1 MYSNGFTM
9 SRAEP
14 IRILYIEDDIVT
26 ATRVQMQLDRY
37 GYVVDLAMN
46 GIEGLAKLE
55 NQPYDIVAV
64 DYHLPDMNGLQVLQN
79 LAASQFAIP
88 SIMVTGAGNERVAV
102 EAMKLGVGDYLVKDT
117 DSHYLELLPAVI
129 ESELEKQQLITE
141 KQRIEEALHE
151 RDTIL
156 EAVSFAAEQF
166 LTCAHWSEP
175 IQEVLARL
183 GQAVTASRVYLFEN
197 HLHQD
202 GSKRTSQRY
211 EWVANG
217 IASQIDNPLLH
228 NFPYYPH
235 LKQWADMLAQGL
247 CINGLTKNLS
257 GYEAEIMQA
266 QNIMSFAIIPVFV
279 GKHWWGFMEYDDCL
293 KEREWPPVVIETFK
307 TAASL
312 LGAAIQHEQMNK
324 ALRESEAR
332 LAKTQH
338 IAHLGHCE
346 WDIIN
351 NIRHLS
357 EESCLMLGLPPDNR
371 LVPNEVFTNAIHP
384 EDRKALKKAVAKTI
398 YANKPYDIEFRI
410 IRPTGEIR
418 YVHNLSELIRDQNAK
433 PLRFIGTLQDI
444 TVRKQADAALRETT
458 QTLSAIL
465 NAATDSIVMAEL
477 DTTCVIINPAGA
489 ARLDRSV
496 DEVVGQRLCELLAPE
511 VANRRKAIVD
521 QVIRTKQPIQFE
533 DEEKQQ
539 IWFEHS
545 IYPVLD
551 EQGSVTRIAVVSRDI
566 SQHKQTEE
574 TLKKERDFI
583 NAIINAAGSLII
595 VLDRAGNIVRFNR
608 TCEELTGYTYE
619 EIKERPL
626 WDFFISQ
633 DNLEPCQRYFNKLL
647 TTTANSPKL
656 QRENE
661 WITKH
666 QTRRLIDWSHAVL
679 LNEQNQVEYVIGT
692 GIDITQRKQAQ
703 EALARTLAEQ
713 KVILD
718 NSLVGIAFLAEGRKF
733 VRVNRKLEEI
743 CGYTEEELKGKTT
756 EILYCSREDY
766 EKVGNETYPLIGKGA
781 TYEGEHLMRRKDGTP
796 FWSRLLVKAVA
807 PHDLSQGY
815 IWNMEDV
822 TEQRRAEE
830 SQRLA
835 ATVFETTTEAIIVT
849 NAQNQI
855 IMVNP
860 AFTSITG
867 YTFKEV
873 KGKTPDMLKSGY
885 HDAAFYDEM
894 WQGLVQTGKWQGE
907 IWNRRKQGE
916 IYVEWISIVAIRDSS
931 QQITQYVAVFSDIT
945 KRKQTEEFIWHQ
957 AHYDALT
964 NLPNRTLFA
973 DRLEQAVQTAAR
985 QEDRLAVIFIDLD
998 RFKWVN
1004 DTLGHK
1010 AGDLLL
1016 QEAAQRLTGC
1026 VRESDTVARLG
1037 GDEFTV
1043 ILLKIE
1049 DFLQVKVIAERL
1061 LKNLSLPFQLDNQ
1074 EVSIGGSLGIAFFP
1088 EDGQDV
1094 ETLLKN
1100 ADIAMYQAKEGGRN
1114 AYQFFTAQM
1123 NTQITEQMAQEN
1135 ALRRALANHEFL
1147 LHYQPIIELSSQKM
1161 IGIEA
1166 LLRWQPPIGNQQ
1178 FPEQFMPL
1186 AENTGLIIPLG
1197 EWYLTAAVQ
1206 QFQKWYHLTNCYL
1219 AINVSARQL
1228 QTSHLVDIIVKV
1240 LKETAIPPHVL
1251 VFEISEDILL
1261 ENLPQAATTLCQLDE
1276 LGVQIAIDN
1285 FGSGWA
1291 SLQSLRQLPI
1301 DIVKIDPFFIHHIKT
1316 DDYDMMLTEAIIKLS
1331 HKLNIKVVAE
1341 GVETQEQ
1348 IAFLQ
1353 EHHCDL
1359 VQGSY
1364 FSHPLK
1370 AENLFTDK

>member
-1 MYSNGFTM
+1 M
-9 SRAEP
+9 SRP

-26 ATRVQMQLDRY
+26 AARVQMQLDQY
-37 GYVVDLAMN
+37 GYLVDLARD
-46 GIEGLAKLE
+46 GIEGLTKLK
-55 NQPYDIVAV
+55 NHPYDIVAV
-64 DYHLPDMNGLQVLQN
+64 DYHLPGMNGLQILRN
-79 LAASQFAIP
+79 LAESQFAIP

-141 KQRIEEALHE
+141 KQRIKEALHE

-166 LTCAHWSEP
+166 LTCAHWVEP

-183 GQAVTASRVYLFEN
+183 GKAVTASRVYLFEN

-202 GSKRTSQRY
+202 GVLLTSQRY
-211 EWVANG
+211 EWVAQN
-217 IASQIDNPLLH
+217 ITSQMDNPLLH
-228 NFPYYPH
+228 NFSYYPD
-235 LKQWADMLAQGL
+235 LKRWADQLAQGL
-247 CINGLTKNLS
+247 CISGLTQELS
-257 GYEAEIMQA
+257 GHEAALMHSQDIL
-266 QNIMSFAIIPVFV
+266 SFALIPVFV
-279 GKHWWGFMEYDDCL
+279 GKKWWGFMGYDDCL
-293 KEREWPPVVIETFK
+293 KEREWSPVVIETFK

-332 LAKTQH
+332 LAKTQR

-346 WDIIN
+346 WDILN
-351 NIRHLS
+351 NIRRLS
-357 EESCLMLGLPPDNR
+357 EETCMILGLPLDNC
-371 LVPNEVFTNAIHP
+371 LVPNHVFTNAIHR
-384 EDRKALKKAVAKTI
+384 EDRKSLKKAVVKTI
-398 YANKPYDIEFRI
+398 CANKPYDIEFRI
-410 IRPTGEIR
+410 IRPNGEIR
-418 YVHNLSELIRDQNAK
+418 YVHNLSEVIRDQHGK
-433 PLRFIGTLQDI
+433 PIKFIGTLQDI
-444 TVRKQADAALRETT
+444 TVRKQAETALRETT

-465 NAATDSIVMAEL
+465 NAATDSVVMAEL

-489 ARLDRSV
+489 ARLNRTV
-496 DEVVGQRLCELLAPE
+496 DQVVGQRLCELLTPE
-511 VANRRKAIVD
+511 VADKRKIIVD
-521 QVIRTKQPIQFE
+521 EVIRTKQPMQFE
-533 DEEKQQ
+533 DEEKAH

-551 EQGSVTRIAVVSRDI
+551 EEGSVTRIAVVSRDI
-566 SQHKQTEE
+566 SQHKQTENA
-574 TLKKERDFI
+574 LKKERDFI

-608 TCEELTGYTYE
+608 TCEELTGYTFE
-619 EIKERPL
+619 EIQNRPI
-626 WDFFISQ
+626 WDFFISEE
-633 DNLEPCQRYFNKLL
+633 NLQACQSDFNQLL
-647 TTTANSPKL
+647 TNYSSPL
-656 QRENE
+656 RHENE
-661 WITKH
+661 WLTKH
-666 QTRRLIDWSHAVL
+666 KTRHLIDWSHAVL
-679 LNEQNQVEYVIGT
+679 LNQHNEVEYIIGT
-692 GIDITQRKQAQ
+692 GIDITQRKEAQ
-703 EALARTLAEQ
+703 SALARTLAEQ

-718 NSLVGIAFLAEGRKF
+718 NSLVGIAFLAEGRRF

-743 CGYTEEELKGKTT
+743 CGYTEAELKGETT
-756 EILYCSREDY
+756 ELLYFSKADY
-766 EKVGNETYPLIGKGA
+766 EKVGRESYPLIGQGA
-781 TYEGEHLMRRKDGTP
+781 TYEGEHLMCCKNGKT
-796 FWSRLLVKAVA
+796 FWCRLLVKAVS
-807 PHDLSQGY
+807 PNDLSQGY

-822 TEQRRAEE
+822 TEQRDAEQN
-830 SQRLA
+830 QRLA
-835 ATVFETTTEAIIVT
+835 ATVFETTTEGIIVT

-867 YTFKEV
+867 YSVEEV
-873 KGKTPDMLKSGY
+873 MGKTPEMLKSGY
-885 HDAAFYDEM
+885 HDAIFYEEM
-894 WQGLVQTGKWQGE
+894 WQSLVKTGEWQGE

-931 QQITQYVAVFSDIT
+931 QNITQYVAVFSDIT

-973 DRLEQAVQTAAR
+973 DRLEQALQSALR
-985 QEDRLAVIFIDLD
+985 KKEQLALIFIDLD

-1016 QEAAQRLTGC
+1016 QEAAQRLTAC
-1026 VRESDTVARLG
+1026 VRKYDTVARLG

-1043 ILLKIE
+1043 ILPKIE
-1049 DFLQVKVIAERL
+1049 DFLQVKGIAEKML
-1061 LKNLSLPFQLDNQ
+1061 ENLSLPFQLDNK
-1074 EVSIGGSLGIAFFP
+1074 EASIGGSLGIAFYP
-1088 EDGQDV
+1088 EDGEDV

-1114 AYQFFTAQM
+1114 GYQFFTPQM
-1123 NTQITEQMAQEN
+1123 NAQLTEQIQLES
-1135 ALRRALANHEFL
+1135 ALRRALSNHEFL
-1147 LHYQPIIELSSQKM
+1147 LHYQPIIELSSQKT

-1166 LLRWQPPIGNQQ
+1166 LLRWQPPIGNQH

-1186 AENTGLIIPLG
+1186 AENTGLIIPIG
-1197 EWYLTAAVQ
+1197 EWYVTKAVQ
-1206 QFQKWYHLTNCYL
+1206 QLQQWYSAKKVTQCYL
-1219 AINVSARQL
+1219 AINISAGQL
-1228 QTSHLVDIIVKV
+1228 KSSHLIELIMKI
-1240 LKETAIPPHVL
+1240 LTETAVPPHLL
-1251 VFEISEDILL
+1251 VFEISEDILF
-1261 ENLPQAATTLCQLDE
+1261 ENLPQAATVLSKLDE
-1276 LGVQIAIDN
+1276 LGVKIAIDN

-1331 HKLNIKVVAE
+1331 HKLNIKVIAE

-1348 IAFLQ
+1348 LAFLQ
-1353 EHHCDL
+1353 AHHCDL

-1364 FSHPLK
+1364 FSNPLK
-1370 AENLFTDK
+1370 PTALLNQIT